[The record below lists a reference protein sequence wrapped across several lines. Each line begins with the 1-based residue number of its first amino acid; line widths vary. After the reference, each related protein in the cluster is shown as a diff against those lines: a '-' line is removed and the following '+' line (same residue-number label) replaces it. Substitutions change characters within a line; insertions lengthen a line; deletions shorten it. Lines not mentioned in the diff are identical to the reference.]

1 MFPLIFKS
9 NMLKFND
16 SSAAPVGFSEV
27 KQAAAR
33 HTTSQGSSSWF
44 RNKKI

>member
-16 SSAAPVGFSEV
+16 SSAAHPNTGHLAGIGVNYQHWPVDISG
-27 KQAAAR
+27 
-33 HTTSQGSSSWF
+33 
-44 RNKKI
+44 

>member
-16 SSAAPVGFSEV
+16 SSAANVIVTLCIIASMVIGKITVPVM
-27 KQAAAR
+27 
-33 HTTSQGSSSWF
+33 TL
-44 RNKKI
+44 